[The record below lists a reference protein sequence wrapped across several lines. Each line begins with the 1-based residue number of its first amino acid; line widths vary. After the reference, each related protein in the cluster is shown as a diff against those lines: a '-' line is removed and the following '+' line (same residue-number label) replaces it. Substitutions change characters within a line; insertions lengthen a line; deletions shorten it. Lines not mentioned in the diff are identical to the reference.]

1 MLQLYKRGILLGMG
15 TDAYTNDM
23 LESLKVALCSQRS
36 QNCLPNVGWCEV
48 TDMLFRNNAK
58 IGARYFPD
66 ELGVLKAG
74 AAADII
80 VMDYK
85 PFTPFSDEN
94 IDGHMIFGMTGR
106 QCHPDDIRRRAGLQ
120 LAAGKVLMQDRVLVN
135 IDEEAENAHIL
146 EAAKKLWGDLNH
158 RTY

>member
-1 MLQLYKRGILLGMG
+1 MGSKPGELPGAHRNFGVVLLH
-15 TDAYTNDM
+15 
-23 LESLKVALCSQRS
+23 V
-36 QNCLPNVGWCEV
+36 V
-48 TDMLFRNNAK
+48 
-58 IGARYFPD
+58 PD
-66 ELGVLKAG
+66 TLGVLKAG

-106 QCHPDDIRRRAGLQ
+106 QCQTTI
-120 LAAGKVLMQDRVLVN
+120 AAGKVLMKDRVLVN

-146 EAAKKLWGDLNH
+146 EAAKKLWGALNH
-158 RTY
+158 RVY